1 MEPRKIL
8 IIGHNCFSESGSNG
22 RTLANF
28 FKGYP
33 KDKLAQ
39 FYIYN
44 EQPSSTVCDR
54 YYRVTD
60 REAVKSLVRGG
71 CGGEIRRQDGE
82 ASASQ
87 TAAEKKPKKTP
98 FVYFL
103 REWVW
108 RLGRWRSKKLWR
120 WIEEFSP
127 DVVLFQAGDA
137 AFMFDFARKVAIKQN
152 VPLVIYNTES
162 YYFKDKNFLVNTTF
176 SNFWYKIF
184 HRYFRRHAARTIRH
198 AQKTIYNSDMLRE
211 VYDEEFHIP
220 SVTVLSST
228 DLLGTP
234 PVEKTENVTISYL
247 GNFGVGR
254 HKSLMELA
262 GVLRSIDPT
271 LTLRV
276 YGNASEEVK
285 RAFAETDGITYGG
298 FVSYDDCV
306 RIMKESTL
314 LVHAESFLD
323 FYLEDSKYAFS
334 TKIADCLASG
344 TCLFV
349 YAPRELMFTKYLLE
363 HEAAAVASDP
373 DEAKGELERL
383 LHSDALRQ
391 AYAERAMAVALENHA
406 VDRNRQ
412 KFLQALYE

>member
-1 MEPRKIL
+1 MKPLKVLVIS
-8 IIGHNCFSESGSNG
+8 HNCFSESGSNG

-28 FKGYP
+28 FKDYP
-33 KDKLAQ
+33 TDCLAQ

-44 EQPSSTVCDR
+44 EQPSSAVCDR

-60 REAVKSLVRGG
+60 REAVRSLFKRNS
-71 CGGEIRRQDGE
+71 GGEIRRQDGE
-82 ASASQ
+82 ASALQ

-162 YYFKDKNFLVNTTF
+162 YYFKDKNFLASSRF
-176 SNFWYKIF
+176 SDAWYKIL
-184 HRYFRRHAARTIRH
+184 HRYFRKHAGRTIRH
-198 AQKTIYNSDMLRE
+198 AKTSIYISDVLRE
-211 VYDEEFHIP
+211 LYDGEFKTH
-220 SVTVLSST
+220 SVTVMTST

-234 PVEKTENVTISYL
+234 PVKKTESVTVSYL

-254 HKSLMELA
+254 QTSLMELA
-262 GVLRSIDPT
+262 GILRSMDPT
-271 LTLRV
+271 LTLYV

-298 FVSYDDCV
+298 FVSYADCV

-349 YAPRELMFTKYLLE
+349 YAPRELAFTKYLTE
-363 HEAAAVASDP
+363 HGAAAVASDP

-391 AYAERAMAVALENHA
+391 AYAERALAVALENHD

-412 KFLQALYE
+412 KFLQALY